1 MSRPPVGYSRQFLP
15 IDTLLY
21 ITIFS
26 QEFKTR
32 MAPHL
37 NRCEGK
43 MQRKRDR
50 GASSNQGELQAVNN
64 YILQVTSDN
73 YSKIHIILFCNKNV
87 YAVQKAIFIIRF
99 V

>member
-1 MSRPPVGYSRQFLP
+1 MSRSPVGYSRQFLS
-15 IDTLLY
+15 INTLLY
-21 ITIFS
+21 VKIFS
-26 QEFKTR
+26 QELKMR

-37 NRCEGK
+37 NRWEGK
-43 MQRKRDR
+43 TQRKRDR

-64 YILQVTSDN
+64 YISQVTSDN

-99 V
+99 D